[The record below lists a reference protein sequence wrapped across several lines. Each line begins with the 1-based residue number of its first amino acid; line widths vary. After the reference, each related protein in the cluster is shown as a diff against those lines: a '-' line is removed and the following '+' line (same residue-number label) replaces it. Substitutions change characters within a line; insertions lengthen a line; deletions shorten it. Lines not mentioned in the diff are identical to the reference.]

1 MGGSG
6 HAGTDCAVCSIQRI
20 RDDGS
25 LLDPDPEMLLEDG
38 VLTQE
43 QVWQNLRKR
52 WDAVYV
58 SAWNKLYKR
67 EGFRTVLFQAF
78 PGLYGLRVRGAIER
92 MDAEQKQRYSEA
104 R

>member
-1 MGGSG
+1 M
-6 HAGTDCAVCSIQRI
+6 CSIQCI

-25 LLDPDPEMLLEDG
+25 ELAPDPEMLLADG

-67 EGFRTVLFQAF
+67 ELFRTVLFQAF

>member
-1 MGGSG
+1 MCG
-6 HAGTDCAVCSIQRI
+6 IQRI
-20 RDDGS
+20 RDDES
-25 LLDPDPEMLLEDG
+25 ELAPDPEMLLADG

-67 EGFRTVLFQAF
+67 ELFRTVLFQAF
-78 PGLYGLRVRGAIER
+78 PGLYGLRVRKAIER
-92 MDAEQKQRYSEA
+92 MDTEQRQRYSEA

>member
-52 WDAVYV
+52 WDAV
-58 SAWNKLYKR
+58 
-67 EGFRTVLFQAF
+67 
-78 PGLYGLRVRGAIER
+78 
-92 MDAEQKQRYSEA
+92 
-104 R
+104 